1 MDRIGLARGSELA
14 LTAIRRCVSCHV
26 LARLILAAALLW
38 TVPSAM
44 SGQLEEKRRD
54 LIRIQK
60 EYEKVK
66 SDLDEYRR
74 QAASLNRDLHKLESH
89 DADTRRRI
97 GGIQRNIRQAE
108 GRRVEL
114 RSRLGALN
122 LASGFWTA
130 ARDRELR
137 DHVGALAA
145 REEAWGGADLWAEAF
160 RRAVLLDK
168 ARIVSSILGYR
179 HKTEAAVEAAR
190 HQAVELQGRSRRAE
204 AEEAQVRAEYGR
216 KQAAVAEARGQ
227 VEAAETRA
235 RELEETKLALAQLL
249 SRIGAVAH
257 YDRQGSARLERPR
270 NSLPWPVDG
279 VVAQPF
285 GRQRNA
291 ELKTWVIRQG
301 VTFATK
307 SGAAVAAVGAGRV
320 IYAGP
325 FRSYGKV
332 VIVDH
337 GGGFFSIYGELGDI
351 QKSKGAPVDVG
362 EAVGTAGGEGG
373 QGVVYLELR
382 RGTEA
387 LDPMAWLQ
395 KKS

>member
-1 MDRIGLARGSELA
+1 MDRLGLS
-14 LTAIRRCVSCHV
+14 
-26 LARLILAAALLW
+26 RLGLAAALLW
-38 TVPSAM
+38 AAPSPA
-44 SGQLEEKRRD
+44 SGQLDDKRRD
-54 LIRIQK
+54 LVRIQK
-60 EYEKVK
+60 EYEKTK
-66 SDLDEYRR
+66 SDLEEFRR
-74 QAASLNRDLHKLESH
+74 QEASLNRDLHKLESH

-97 GGIQRNIRQAE
+97 GTIQRNIRQAE
-108 GRRVEL
+108 QRRVEL
-114 RSRLGALN
+114 RSRLGALS

-137 DHVGALAA
+137 DYVAALAA
-145 REEAWGGADLWAEAF
+145 REEAWGGSDLWAEAF

-168 ARIVSSILGYR
+168 ARIVSSLSGYR
-179 HKTEAAVEAAR
+179 HKTEAAVEAVR
-190 HQAVELQGRSRRAE
+190 HKAVELQDRSRRVQAE
-204 AEEAQVRAEYGR
+204 AAQVHEEYGR
-216 KQAAVAEARGQ
+216 KQAAAAEARGQ
-227 VEAAETRA
+227 AEAAEKRA
-235 RELEETKLALAQLL
+235 RELEETKQALAQLL
-249 SRIGAVAH
+249 SRIGAAAH
-257 YDRQGSARLERPR
+257 YEPQGSSQLEMPR

-279 VVAQPF
+279 VVARPF

-291 ELKTWVIRQG
+291 DLNTWVIRQG

-307 SGAAVAAVGAGRV
+307 PGAPVGSVGMGRV
-320 IYAGP
+320 IYSGP

-351 QKSKGAPVDVG
+351 QKPKGASVNAG
-362 EAVGTAGGEGG
+362 EAVGTASGEGG
-373 QGVVYLELR
+373 KGVVYLELR